1 MNQKSLDK
9 KKTKELEWEKEFY
22 KKYRSK
28 LVQTLDSS
36 TTIDWIFSVKQFIK
50 QTLTQQRREL
60 LEEILNLE
68 CLKEKKPPTVFEDD
82 DALMTSIKKES
93 FYIITAQNQLRKE
106 IKEEI
111 NKL

>member
-9 KKTKELEWEKEFY
+9 KKTKELEWEKEFD
-22 KKYRSK
+22 KKFQIIYSPR
-28 LVQTLDSS
+28 
-36 TTIDWIFSVKQFIK
+36 FIGDK
-50 QTLTQQRREL
+50 CNFKIKDFIQSLLTQQRTEL
-60 LEEILNLE
+60 LEQILNLE